1 MFSVSIPL
9 YLAYSL
15 FSSSTS
21 FLRIIGKQWCPQWG
35 EQRWFM
41 VSGICTQ
48 LTREWLCLR
57 SETLI
62 FFNPSGIL
70 NYIDQEIRI
79 FLIICYAVS
88 VTGIKGFKRFV
99 LVISI
104 IAFLTPLDLIVKSM
118 WHCRFEMQ
126 DKFVEHAL
134 MEQRSVLMILCIK
147 QVFQWM

>member
-1 MFSVSIPL
+1 M
-9 YLAYSL
+9 
-15 FSSSTS
+15 
-21 FLRIIGKQWCPQWG
+21 
-35 EQRWFM
+35 
-41 VSGICTQ
+41 
-48 LTREWLCLR
+48 CLL

-88 VTGIKGFKRFV
+88 VTGIKVFKRFV

-118 WHCRFEMQ
+118 
-126 DKFVEHAL
+126 
-134 MEQRSVLMILCIK
+134 
-147 QVFQWM
+147 